1 MIRLKYFTTCIIIF
15 FMVSIPSWGDD
26 GKLYTADNMSSSHVT
41 CVTQDPYGFLW
52 VGTVYGLNRFDGYQ
66 FVKYFTN
73 PQDSTSLVSNEI
85 TTFLVDKK
93 KRLWIGS
100 RRGLVQYRY
109 DNNSFR
115 RYQFPDDTNPRIT
128 SLVEDDEGNIFI
140 GTSGYALF
148 MLPTGTET
156 IIKMANIPESV
167 TSKFIGKLF
176 IDNQGNLWCSSLN
189 TKVTRISHP
198 AKTIE
203 TKEFTSDKGPVV
215 GFAQQDQRGFYLVCM
230 YGLLYYDYQ
239 SGRLLQTTYDL
250 SALAG
255 RISIRDAYF
264 DKQGN
269 LYVGT
274 SGMGLMTVSS
284 NSKTLQAMGNTSAAF
299 DLTSANVDKIF
310 EDRNNNLWISC
321 NKKGLYQLRRSKN
334 SFSSW
339 RFSTQNYK
347 LGSSVSSIAPGKDND
362 VLCVVQRSGIYRF
375 NSGGKILQQLKS
387 PEAPITLFKDRRGKY
402 WLGTENALYE
412 YEPYSGQSRL
422 KLRIDG
428 WGVVCISDDSDGHLF
443 LGVDG
448 KGLLVYEPQTG
459 KTLQYSMSQEDKG
472 NGVLVNNWIRAL
484 YYDSRGLL
492 WIGTVSG
499 IGCMDPHS
507 GNFHPLG
514 WDKEFKGQQ
523 CFALYEPQ
531 DGNMLIGTEAG
542 LYIYDRQ
549 TSKFEL
555 FPGASEMQNKSIYSI
570 VSDRAGDFW
579 MSTVNGIWH
588 YDTKRQSFDS
598 YVYGDGLDVH
608 EYVVGARI
616 TPDDGRIMFGN
627 NDGITVFYPNIV
639 KGRGMQLGKVY
650 LTSFT
655 VDGLPL
661 DSRER
666 NFELSSNQNAFVM
679 EFSLLDYRKTDN
691 ITFYY
696 RINGSEWVSMP
707 EGTHVIS
714 FNNMKSG
721 TYHIEVKATSIG
733 SHSTSNCFLKVVV
746 KPPFYL
752 SWWAISCY
760 VMLGL
765 ALAALLFYYSEQKR
779 KKKSEEDKMKFLIN
793 TTHDIRS
800 PLTLIMSPLKKL
812 REQCHDE
819 EMQNDLQVIDRNA
832 QRILSLVNQIL
843 DVQKIDKQQMHL
855 LCKKTDLREFLKVI
869 YKVYENNAKERNITF
884 TFNPPSKPVWAW
896 IDRTQF
902 DKVVS
907 NLLSNAFK
915 YTFDDGNIEIAL
927 TQGHDSHTNG
937 ALRDYIEICVIDNGT
952 GMSEDSIPYVF
963 NRFYQG
969 KNSGSNHVEGTGI
982 GLHLC
987 KMIVDMHHGSIH
999 AQNRTDGIKGSVFS
1013 VRLPQGTSHLSPS
1026 EIEDDAPK
1034 CDIPNSSIKHQPNT
1048 SYRVLIVDDDEEIG
1062 HYISSEL
1069 GANYHFSVCYNGRE
1083 GIHEL
1088 LTNPYDVVIVDVMMP
1103 EMDGFT
1109 LLRLIKT
1116 NANISHIPVILLT
1129 SLSNVGNRLEG
1140 LKKGADAYINKP
1152 FVMDELRLTIDN
1164 LIANH
1169 LRLKGIYTGSL
1180 KQEGKMKNV
1189 YVKGN
1194 NEQLMERIMESIN
1207 AHLGDND
1214 YNIET
1219 LCNEVG
1225 ISRAHLHRKMKEM
1238 TGISISE
1245 FIRNLRMEQAARLLK
1260 EQKLNVTQ
1268 VAFTVGF
1275 NNQSHF
1281 STVFRKYF
1289 GMTPR
1294 EFCDDGNGQ

>member
-1 MIRLKYFTTCIIIF
+1 MIRLKYFTTIIICLW
-15 FMVSIPSWGDD
+15 MAATSAWCDD
-26 GKLYTADNMSSSHVT
+26 GKLYTADNMSSSNIT
-41 CVTQDPYGFLW
+41 CVTQDSYGFLW
-52 VGTVYGLNRFDGYQ
+52 VGTGYGLNRFDGYQ
-66 FVKYFTN
+66 FVKYFMNT
-73 PQDSTSLVSNEI
+73 QDTTSLVSNEI

-93 KRLWIGS
+93 HRLWIGS
-100 RRGLVQYRY
+100 RRGLVQYGY
-109 DNNSFR
+109 DDNTFR
-115 RYQFPDDTNPRIT
+115 RYKFPDDINPRVT
-128 SLVEDDEGNIFI
+128 SLVEDKNGNIFI
-140 GTSGYALF
+140 GTSGHALF
-148 MLPTGTET
+148 MMPAETGT
-156 IIKMANIPESV
+156 IVKMDKIPESV

-198 AKTIE
+198 DKNIE
-203 TKEFTSDKGPVV
+203 TKEFISDCGPVV
-215 GFAQQDQRGFYLVCM
+215 GFTQQDQRGFYLVCM
-230 YGLLYYDYQ
+230 YGLLYYDYL
-239 SGRLLQTTYDL
+239 SGKLSQTTYDL

-255 RISIRDAYF
+255 GISIRDAYF

-274 SGMGLMTVSS
+274 SGMGLMTVPS
-284 NSKTLQAMGNTSAAF
+284 NSKTLQAMENTSVAF

-310 EDRNNNLWISC
+310 EDRNDNLWISC

-334 SFSSW
+334 NFYSW

-347 LGSSVSSIAPGKDND
+347 LGSSVSSIAPGKVDD
-362 VLCVVQRSGIYRF
+362 VLCVVHRSGIYQF
-375 NSGGKILQQLKS
+375 NNEGKILQQLNS
-387 PEAPITLFKDRRGKY
+387 PEAPITLFRDRKGKY

-422 KLRIDG
+422 KLRSDG
-428 WGVVCISDDSDGHLF
+428 WGIVCISDDNDGHLF
-443 LGVDG
+443 LGIDG
-448 KGLLVYEPQTG
+448 KGLLIYDQNTG
-459 KTLQYSMSQEDKG
+459 KTEQYSMSQEDKG

-514 WDKEFKGQQ
+514 WDRKFKGQQ
-523 CFALYEPQ
+523 CFALYETQ
-531 DGNMLIGTEAG
+531 EGNMLIGTEAG
-542 LYIYDRQ
+542 LYRYDRQ
-549 TSKFEL
+549 TSEFDL
-555 FPGASEMQNKSIYSI
+555 FPGATEMRNKSIYSI
-570 VSDRAGDFW
+570 VTDRMGDLW

-627 NDGITVFYPNIV
+627 NDGITVFYPHIV
-639 KGRGMQLGKVY
+639 KGSGVQLGEVY
-650 LTSFT
+650 LTAFT
-655 VDGLPL
+655 VDGKPF

-666 NFELSSNQNAFVM
+666 NFELSSDQNAFVM
-679 EFSLLDYRKTDN
+679 EFSLLDFRKTDN

-696 RINGSEWVSMP
+696 RVNGSDWVPIP

-721 TYHIEVKATSIG
+721 TYNIEVRATSNG
-733 SHSTSNCFLKVVV
+733 SHSTSNCKLKVVV
-746 KPPFYL
+746 RPPFYL
-752 SWWAISCY
+752 TWWAIACY
-760 VMLGL
+760 FILGL
-765 ALAALLFYYSEQKR
+765 ALAALLFYYFEQKR
-779 KKKSEEDKMKFLIN
+779 KKKTEEDKMKFLIN

-812 REQCHDE
+812 QARSLDK

-832 QRILSLVNQIL
+832 KRILSLVNQIL

-855 LCKKTDLREFLKVI
+855 LCRKTDLREFVKVVC
-869 YKVYENNAKERNITF
+869 KVYENNAQERNITF
-884 TFNPPSKPVWAW
+884 TFNPPANPVWAW

-902 DKVVS
+902 DKVLS

-915 YTFDDGNIEIAL
+915 YSFDNGNIEITLA
-927 TQGHDSHTNG
+927 QGHDSHAVG
-937 ALRDYIEICVIDNGT
+937 ALRDYVEICVIDNGT

-969 KNSGSNHVEGTGI
+969 KNSDVSHVEGTGI

-987 KMIVDMHHGSIH
+987 KMIVDMHHGSIQ
-999 AQNRTDGIKGSVFS
+999 ANNRTDGIRGSVFT
-1013 VRLPQGTSHLSPS
+1013 VRLPQGTSHLTPA
-1026 EIEDDAPK
+1026 EIEAETTKADVA
-1034 CDIPNSSIKHQPNT
+1034 NTTGKHQPHT

-1062 HYISSEL
+1062 QYISNEL
-1069 GANYHFSVCYNGRE
+1069 GNNYHFSICYNGRE
-1083 GIHEL
+1083 AIHEL
-1088 LTNPYDVVIVDVMMP
+1088 LTNHYDVVIADVMMP

-1116 NANISHIPVILLT
+1116 NVNLSHIPVIMLT
-1129 SLSNVGNRLEG
+1129 SLTNVGNRLEG
-1140 LKKGADAYINKP
+1140 LKKGADAYLNKP
-1152 FVMDELRLTIDN
+1152 FVMDELHLTIDN

-1169 LRLKGIYTGSL
+1169 LRLKGLYSGTL
-1180 KQEGKMKNV
+1180 KQEGKVENV
-1189 YVKGN
+1189 DVKGN

-1207 AHLGDND
+1207 KHLDDNE

-1245 FIRNLRMEQAARLLK
+1245 FIRNLRLEQAARLLK

-1289 GMTPR
+1289 GMSPS
-1294 EFCDDGNGQ
+1294 EFVES